1 MNVDAG
7 YIASTNG
14 SSAGEHGGDAAGGGL
29 AGGLE
34 LVRKRPEVLVG
45 VAFAGGVIAA
55 FLLRRLGR

>member
-14 SSAGEHGGDAAGGGL
+14 SSAGDHGVAGGGL
-29 AGGLE
+29 GSSLE
-34 LVRKRPEVLVG
+34 LVRRPEVLVG

-55 FLLRRLGR
+55 FLLGRLGR